1 MSKSNNH
8 SRLKAHEAESHPTPG
23 IIGLSWIDYI
33 KTYCKSYYQ
42 ELKNAGQLI
51 PKAIQKENEYYE
63 DVERL
68 QASGKYPPGG
78 AEEVARMFLYPK
90 LYP

>member
-1 MSKSNNH
+1 MKP
-8 SRLKAHEAESHPTPG
+8 HEIERYPTPG

-33 KTYCKSYYQ
+33 KTYSKSYYQ
-42 ELKNAGQLI
+42 ELKKDGHLI

-63 DVERL
+63 DVARL